1 MGTNKEKIKELNKKI
16 DSLKQDTK
24 FIENNQQHIFN
35 GGSRAVENQHKVW
48 KIEKEIKKLE
58 EQDYEEYC
66 MKEKYT
72 IDEDNKND
80 DGAVDKIKYLK
91 LHLRDTKEMIECI
104 EEDIVLSKNDFPE
117 YREKAIIDR
126 EVAEGTLKFL
136 ETTIKKLEK
145 GVKNG
150 K

>member
-24 FIENNQQHIFN
+24 FLENNQHIFN

-48 KIEKEIKKLE
+48 DIEKEIKKLE
-58 EQDYEEYC
+58 EQDYKEWYL
-66 MKEKYT
+66 KEKYT
-72 IDEDNKND
+72 TDEDNKND

-91 LHLRDTKEMIECI
+91 LHLRDTKEMIECMEESIVILKNNNPECI
-104 EEDIVLSKNDFPE
+104 EKV
-117 YREKAIIDR
+117 IIDR
-126 EVAEGTLKFL
+126 EVAEGTIKFL
-136 ETTIKKLEK
+136 ERTIKKLEK
-145 GVKNG
+145 EKKNG